1 MKRFLYI
8 LGLLV
13 SIVATVN
20 MLLQW
25 YISSGGIISQNELGK
40 QESISSIFLIFGI
53 YLILTFRRKTR
64 TPF

>member
-8 LGLLV
+8 LGIFV
-13 SIVATVN
+13 SIIAAIN

-25 YISSGGIISQNELGK
+25 YISSGGIISQNEFGK
-40 QESISSIFLIFGI
+40 QESISSIFLIFGV
-53 YLILTFRRKTR
+53 YLMVTFRRKTR